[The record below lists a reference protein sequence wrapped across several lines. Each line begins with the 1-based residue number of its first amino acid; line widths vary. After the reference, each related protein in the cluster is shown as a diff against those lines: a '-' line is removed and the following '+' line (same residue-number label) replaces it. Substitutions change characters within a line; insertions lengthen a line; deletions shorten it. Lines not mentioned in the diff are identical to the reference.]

1 MYFGRVIGSVVAT
14 HGIEGLA
21 GNRLLLIERTDELGE
36 SLQREEVAVDT
47 VQAGPGDR
55 VVLVSSR
62 EAAMAIAAPQ
72 VSTQRWSM
80 AARRAAWR
88 LRPRRKCRP
97 A

>member
-21 GNRLLLIERTDELGE
+21 GNRLLLIERTDELGV
-36 SLQREEVAVDT
+36 SLKREEVAVDT

-62 EAAMAIAAPQ
+62 EAAMALPAPHIA
-72 VSTQRWSM
+72 VD
-80 AARRAAWR
+80 AAVVGIIDDVN
-88 LRPRRKCRP
+88 LKEPGS
-97 A
+97 

>member
-62 EAAMAIAAPQ
+62 ERRWRCQPHIAVDAAI
-72 VSTQRWSM
+72 VGIIDDVELEE
-80 AARRAAWR
+80 RRS
-88 LRPRRKCRP
+88 
-97 A
+97 

>member
-62 EAAMAIAAPQ
+62 EAAMALPAPHIVDAAI
-72 VSTQRWSM
+72 VGIIDDVELEE
-80 AARRAAWR
+80 RRS
-88 LRPRRKCRP
+88 
-97 A
+97 

>member
-62 EAAMAIAAPQ
+62 EAAMALPAPHIA
-72 VSTQRWSM
+72 VD
-80 AARRAAWR
+80 AAIVGIIDDVELEERRS
-88 LRPRRKCRP
+88 
-97 A
+97 

>member
-21 GNRLLLIERTDELGE
+21 GNMLLLVERTNEAGE
-36 SLQREEVAVDT
+36 SLHREEVAVDT

-62 EAAMAIAAPQ
+62 EAAMALPAPHIA
-72 VSTQRWSM
+72 VD
-80 AARRAAWR
+80 AAVVGVIDDVNLAESGS
-88 LRPRRKCRP
+88 
-97 A
+97 

>member
-21 GNRLLLIERTDELGE
+21 GNRLLLIERTDELGK

-62 EAAMAIAAPQ
+62 EAAMALPEPHIA
-72 VSTQRWSM
+72 VD
-80 AARRAAWR
+80 AAIVGIIDDVELEERRS
-88 LRPRRKCRP
+88 
-97 A
+97 

>member
-36 SLQREEVAVDT
+36 SLRREEVAVDT

-62 EAAMAIAAPQ
+62 EAAMALPAPHIA
-72 VSTQRWSM
+72 VD
-80 AARRAAWR
+80 AAVVGIIDDVNLEERRS
-88 LRPRRKCRP
+88 
-97 A
+97 